1 MQQVHMK
8 EQGSQTLLEMYLRAL
23 DLEAFL
29 DNYQAYAKD
38 ATRSGLPYERFLLA
52 LCEAEVSH
60 RKAQKIERAIAAAK
74 FPFVKEL
81 GTYDFTAVG
90 SVKKKPVPEHAPGGY
105 LEGAEKLFFVGPP

>member
-23 DLEAFL
+23 DLGAFL

-52 LCEAEVSH
+52 LCEAEISH
-60 RKAQKIERAIAAAK
+60 RKAQKIERAIPAAK

-81 GTYDFTAVG
+81 RTSAFAAVAQI
-90 SVKKKPVPEHAPGGY
+90 KNTPWIELTH
-105 LEGAEKLFFVGPP
+105 